1 MGRFDSPSVFAIN
14 GTEDFYR
21 KKFYRNYPTYY
32 SGNTTFKELSENFLA
47 AIKSGEKKPLYM
59 TWREGYNNLLNFE
72 HWWNNKMK
80 GYIYAIGLTS
90 LCFLPL
96 IIIAD
101 CFFPLLGRGP
111 HAKKK
116 PRTNTNESSTTAA
129 EVKKNQ

>member
-14 GTEDFYR
+14 GTADFDR

-32 SGNTTFKELSENFLA
+32 SGNTTFKDISENFLA
-47 AIKSGEKKPLYM
+47 GIKSGEKQPLYM
-59 TWREGYNNLLNFE
+59 KWLECYKNLVNFE

-96 IIIAD
+96 IIIVD
-101 CFFPLLGRGP
+101 CFYPLLGRGP

-116 PRTNTNESSTTAA
+116 DRAA
-129 EVKKNQ
+129 PHS